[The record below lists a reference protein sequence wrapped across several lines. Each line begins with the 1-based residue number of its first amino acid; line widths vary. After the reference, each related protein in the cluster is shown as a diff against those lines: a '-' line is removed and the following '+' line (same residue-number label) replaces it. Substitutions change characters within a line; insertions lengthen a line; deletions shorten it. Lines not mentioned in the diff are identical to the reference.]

1 MKRTASKKKVPPESP
16 VELHWFQA
24 YHHWL
29 PMHAIFERNFN
40 CNTRRLQTSFIAKQL
55 RSYENFVPKR
65 YILMSAFAFD
75 WFGKTPAA
83 RNFTFKSYANL
94 HASHTWTNHFE
105 FFIVKITKEI
115 TFTILHAGWNIF
127 LRPSIRN
134 IVY

>member
-1 MKRTASKKKVPPESP
+1 
-16 VELHWFQA
+16 
-24 YHHWL
+24 
-29 PMHAIFERNFN
+29 MHAIFERNFN

-65 YILMSAFAFD
+65 YILMNAFAFD
-75 WFGKTPAA
+75 WFGKTQLREISLSNHMLTYMPLT
-83 RNFTFKSYANL
+83 REQL
-94 HASHTWTNHFE
+94 NHFE

-115 TFTILHAGWNIF
+115 TFTILHAGWNIS